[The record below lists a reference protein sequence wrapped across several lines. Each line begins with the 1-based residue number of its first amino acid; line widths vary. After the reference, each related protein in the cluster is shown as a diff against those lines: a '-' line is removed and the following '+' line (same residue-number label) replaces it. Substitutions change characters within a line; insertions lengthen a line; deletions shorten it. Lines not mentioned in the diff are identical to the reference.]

1 MPIQKYTQFKDIPKF
16 ISKGNWACDY
26 SLPFLVTTIERWE
39 QGKPGSP
46 PLQLNP
52 DFQRGHVWTRSQQIA
67 YVEFLLRGGTSG
79 REICLNCPSWHFPVE
94 PGAYDE
100 FVCVDGLQRL
110 TAIRRFINDEIPA
123 FGSKYS
129 EYTDKLRSIN
139 TIRVS
144 INDLKSREEV
154 LRWYLEMNAGG
165 TPHSKKEIQRVRDLL
180 ETEKTK

>member
-1 MPIQKYTQFKDIPKF
+1 MSNSKITRFRDVPKF
-16 ISKGNWACDY
+16 ISHGSWACDY
-26 SLPFLVTTIERWE
+26 SLPFLVTTIQKWERE
-39 QGKPGSP
+39 EDGCV

-79 REICLNCPSWHFPVE
+79 REVYFNCPSWHTSVAV
-94 PGAYDE
+94 GAYDE

-110 TAIRRFINDEIPA
+110 TAIRRFLQNEIPV

-129 EYTDKLRSIN
+129 EYTDSLRSS
-139 TIRVS
+139 TTVRVHV
-144 INDLKSREEV
+144 NDLKSREEV

-165 TPHSKKEIQRVRDLL
+165 TPHSKKEIQRVKDLL
-180 ETEKTK
+180 DAEVNK